1 MDRYESIET
10 LAVKLNQPKL
20 YAMPSKGL
28 ITEDI
33 AQMKYNGAE
42 AYGFTMDEYAKL

>member
-20 YAMPSKGL
+20 YAMSSK
-28 ITEDI
+28 
-33 AQMKYNGAE
+33 MKYNETE
-42 AYGFTMDEYAKL
+42 AYGFTTDGFGKL